1 MDTQTE
7 QIVILAQI
15 NQLKETQIFLLKKEQ
30 ELKEELSR
38 LKDLSDE
45 RKQTIK

>member
-1 MDTQTE
+1 MDTQQE
-7 QIVILAQI
+7 EIIILAQI
-15 NQLKETQIFLLKKEQ
+15 NQLKEMQIFCLKKEQ
-30 ELKEELSR
+30 KLKEELIR